1 MSEQVQDLREL
12 MVIHKARNP
21 NPVISTKSMLIFAVT
36 WSLWLLT
43 VYLIVNDHRALF
55 YNAIVGT
62 WTLADLAKAAAAVVL
77 AQLNLL
83 LVWSVCISRKRKH

>member
-12 MVIHKARNP
+12 MVIHKAKNP

-43 VYLIVNDHRALF
+43 VYLIVNDHRNLF
-55 YNAIVGT
+55 YNPIVGT
-62 WTLADLAKAAAAVVL
+62 WTLADLAKAAVAVVL

-83 LVWSVCISRKRKH
+83 LVWSVCISRKRRH

>member
-1 MSEQVQDLREL
+1 MPEQVQDLREL
-12 MVIHKARNP
+12 MVIRKARNP

-43 VYLIVNDHRALF
+43 AYLIVNNHRSLLF
-55 YNAIVGT
+55 NPIVGNR
-62 WTLADLAKAAAAVVL
+62 TLIDLVKAAAVVVL

-83 LVWSVCISRKRKH
+83 LAWSVCISRRRKH

>member
-1 MSEQVQDLREL
+1 MPEQMQDLREL

-21 NPVISTKSMLIFAVT
+21 NPAISTKSMLIFAVT

-43 VYLIVNDHRALF
+43 VYLIVNDHRALL
-55 YNAIVGT
+55 YNPIVGT

-83 LVWSVCISRKRKH
+83 LVWSVCISRKRRY

>member
-12 MVIHKARNP
+12 MVIHKAKNP

-43 VYLIVNDHRALF
+43 VYLIVNDHRNLF
-55 YNAIVGT
+55 YNPIVGN
-62 WTLADLAKAAAAVVL
+62 WTLADLAKAAAVVVL

-83 LVWSVCISRKRKH
+83 LVWSVCISRKRRH